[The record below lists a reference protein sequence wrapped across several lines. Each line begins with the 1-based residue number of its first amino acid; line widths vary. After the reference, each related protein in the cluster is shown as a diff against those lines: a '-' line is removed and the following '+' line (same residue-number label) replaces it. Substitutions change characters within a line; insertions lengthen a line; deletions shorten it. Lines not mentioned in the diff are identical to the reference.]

1 MVTPAPTTPV
11 SLEGYRVELD
21 AYAGP
26 LDLLLYLVKRHEID
40 LNDIPIARLAEQYVE
55 HLRLLQQVKP
65 DIDVDLAGEFLVM
78 AASLLE
84 IKSQML
90 VPKPEADQQQAGGAE
105 GGMIPT
111 EENPLDPRYELVQ
124 QLLAYKRFKDAANEL
139 EARQK
144 EWESRFPR
152 TPGRHL
158 SGGGELKKPMTL
170 EDFENLPDEVMDIDL
185 EDVHVL
191 DLCNAFARIL
201 DSIGQ
206 VAAAHQVTYD
216 DTPIALHAEDI
227 LDRLQ
232 REAPPGSDKG
242 GMTLQEIFV
251 GRKTRSEMIGLFLAT
266 LELVRQRRVRVVQD
280 KVGGEIRLELRGE
293 NETANDDKPADWRDP
308 QTGQMQYEW
317 PSEEARVRAEKRAHL
332 RTLYAEKRRRGEE
345 VPAEADEVIDVDE
358 EPAAEASQ
366 EADEASDNDATAS

>member
-1 MVTPAPTTPV
+1 MSATPTPV
-11 SLEGYRVELD
+11 SLEDYRVELD

-40 LNDIPIARLAEQYVE
+40 LNDIPIARLAEQYLE
-55 HLRLLQQVKP
+55 HLRLLQQVRP

-78 AASLLE
+78 AATLLE
-84 IKSQML
+84 IKSQTL
-90 VPKPEADQQQAGGAE
+90 VPRPESEQQQAGGAE

-158 SGGGELKKPMTL
+158 TGEAKKPMTL

-232 REAPPGSDKG
+232 REASASGNG
-242 GMTLQEIFV
+242 GARSMTLQEIFV

-266 LELVRQRRVRVVQD
+266 LELVRQRKVRVVQD
-280 KVGGEIRLELRGE
+280 KVAGEIRLELRGE
-293 NETANDDKPADWRDP
+293 SETANDDKPTDWRDP
-308 QTGQMQYEW
+308 STGEMQYEW
-317 PSEEARVRAEKRAHL
+317 PSEEAKVRAQKRAHL
-332 RTLYAEKRRRGEE
+332 RALYAEKRRRGEE
-345 VPAEADEVIDVDE
+345 IPADADEVIDVDE
-358 EPAAEASQ
+358 EPGEAESL
-366 EADEASDNDATAS
+366 EEEGPDEAV